1 MTGKQCREEHRGEIR
16 EKIRRDTVFFS
27 TAVLEW
33 GVHSCLRLLLA
44 AILSGVVILG
54 DKAPLGVAMTA
65 ASGAGLLGGG
75 AVLGACLGSLCQ
87 LELGEGMRY
96 ASASLLTYAAAF
108 AFYDIKFLRK
118 AWIYGRRHNGEI
130 LSRHECDPGCCGKG
144 AVGNGRKTGAGA

>member
-65 ASGAGLLGGG
+65 ASGVGLLGVERYWARAL
-75 AVLGACLGSLCQ
+75 AVCVRWNWGRGCAMRRPLC
-87 LELGEGMRY
+87 
-96 ASASLLTYAAAF
+96 
-108 AFYDIKFLRK
+108 
-118 AWIYGRRHNGEI
+118 
-130 LSRHECDPGCCGKG
+130 
-144 AVGNGRKTGAGA
+144 